1 MANKATKKGAIIE
14 DFGRKELPF
23 DNQNYTFLEYSD
35 YFNNGSHKKLK
46 CKDLAKKF
54 TAINSYFFEYLNGY
68 NIPTAFLEIENRSS
82 IKLLKIQ
89 RFNFHIKIL
98 NYIDKRTAKI
108 FGKKEGEALN
118 LPLYEFHYGEEKET
132 LISESHLLSFNL
144 CNYEES
150 KLMTRICSKVNAV
163 LRSFFERRNL
173 MLAEVNCYFGKHESK
188 IYIIDDFT
196 PKSMRVFAQ
205 DKNSKWIDPYK
216 LDSSSHVKNYTDRIF
231 NLMSV

>member
-1 MANKATKKGAIIE
+1 MVNKTTKKGALIE

-23 DNQNYTFLEYSD
+23 DNQNFSLLEYSD
-35 YFNNGSHKKLK
+35 YFCNGFQKKLK
-46 CKDLAKKF
+46 CKDLGKKF
-54 TAINSYFFEYLNGY
+54 TVINSYFFEYLNGY
-68 NIPTAFLEIENRSS
+68 NIPTAFLEIESRNS
-82 IKLLKIQ
+82 IKLLKIDK
-89 RFNFHIKIL
+89 FKFHIKIL

-108 FGKKEGEALN
+108 FGRKEGEALN

-144 CNYEES
+144 CTSDES
-150 KLMTRICSKVNAV
+150 RLIVRICSKVNAV

-173 MLAEVNCYFGKHESK
+173 MLAEVNCYFGKHENK
-188 IYIIDDFT
+188 IYIVDDFT
-196 PKSMRVFAQ
+196 PKSLRVLNQ

-216 LDSSSHVKNYTDRIF
+216 LDSSSHVKNYTDQIF